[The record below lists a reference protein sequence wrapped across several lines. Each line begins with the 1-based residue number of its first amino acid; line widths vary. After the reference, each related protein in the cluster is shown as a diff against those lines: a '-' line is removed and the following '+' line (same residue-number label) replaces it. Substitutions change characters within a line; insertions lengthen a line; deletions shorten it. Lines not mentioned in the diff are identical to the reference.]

1 MAVNIS
7 QLKKLYENL
16 DRYIYIIGRTLI
28 GLFFLIPG
36 LVKVLS
42 FSQYVEIVTLNEVPL
57 PTISLIVVILSQ
69 LFFGSSIIFGKFVKL
84 GSLVLAINVALFNLY
99 IHDFWNVDD
108 IISQRHEA
116 QNFIKNMA
124 IIAGLLILSKEK

>member
-1 MAVNIS
+1 M
-7 QLKKLYENL
+7 YENL

-42 FSQYVEIVTLNEVPL
+42 FSQYVEIVILNEVPL

>member
-1 MAVNIS
+1 
-7 QLKKLYENL
+7 LYENL

-108 IISQRHEA
+108 IINQRHEA

>member
-1 MAVNIS
+1 M
-7 QLKKLYENL
+7 YENL

-69 LFFGSSIIFGKFVKL
+69 LFFGSSIIFGKFVTL

-108 IISQRHEA
+108 IISQKHEA

>member
-1 MAVNIS
+1 M
-7 QLKKLYENL
+7 YENL

-84 GSLVLAINVALFNLY
+84 GSLVLTINVTLFNLY

-108 IISQRHEA
+108 VISQRHEA

>member
-1 MAVNIS
+1 M
-7 QLKKLYENL
+7 YENL

-108 IISQRHEA
+108 VISQRHEA

-124 IIAGLLILSKEK
+124 INAPYGPKSPNTINKALDI

>member
-1 MAVNIS
+1 M
-7 QLKKLYENL
+7 YENL

-36 LVKVLS
+36 LVKVLT

-124 IIAGLLILSKEK
+124 IIADLLILSKEK

>member
-1 MAVNIS
+1 M
-7 QLKKLYENL
+7 YENL

-108 IISQRHEA
+108 VISQRHEA
-116 QNFIKNMA
+116 QNFIKNMS

>member
-1 MAVNIS
+1 M
-7 QLKKLYENL
+7 YENL

-99 IHDFWNVDD
+99 IHDFWNVYD

>member
-1 MAVNIS
+1 M
-7 QLKKLYENL
+7 YENL

-36 LVKVLS
+36 LVKVLT

-108 IISQRHEA
+108 IIGQRHEA